1 MYRICI
7 VGTGYVGLVTG
18 ACMADFGNIV
28 TCVDADPS
36 KIESLRKGEIP
47 FYEPGLDQIVERN
60 MREGHLTFTTDL
72 PAAVR
77 KSSVVFIAVGTP
89 RGTDGEADLGQVRTC
104 ARQIAQAMT
113 SYKLVVQKST
123 VPVGTGRMV
132 HEIIEKHRSKD
143 VPFDVASN
151 PEFLR
156 EGSAVE
162 TFMRADRVVVGTWS
176 KKAEKILAEIY
187 APLYLL
193 ETPMVKTTVE
203 TAELIKYAS
212 NAFLATKI
220 SFINEIAN
228 LCDRVG
234 ADVKVV
240 SKAMGLDKRIGPK
253 FLHAGPGYGGS
264 CFPKDTIALAQFA
277 RKMGEDMRIVQAA
290 VEVND
295 RQIERVLSRILKGL
309 GTQPRGKRVGLLG
322 LAFKPNTD
330 DVRDSPAI
338 EIANRLAAK
347 GVHVRAFDPVA
358 MESARKVTK
367 PSVEFV
373 ENAYDVAEGAHA
385 LVIAT
390 EWNEFRRLDPKR
402 LLDALREPV
411 LHDLRNIYEPEV
423 MQKLGFTYFGVGRGE
438 ANGANGRP

>member
-1 MYRICI
+1 MYRICV

-18 ACMADFGNIV
+18 ACMADFGNMV
-28 TCVDADPS
+28 TCVDADPA
-36 KIESLRKGEIP
+36 KIEALRRSEIP
-47 FYEPGLDQIVERN
+47 FYEPGLEPLVERSV
-60 MREGHLTFTTDL
+60 REGHLTFTTDL
-72 PAAVR
+72 ATAVK
-77 KSSVVFIAVGTP
+77 KSSVIFIAVGTP
-89 RGTDGEADLGQVRTC
+89 RGTDGEADLGQVRTV
-104 ARQIAQAMT
+104 ARDVAKLMT
-113 SYKLVVQKST
+113 SYKLIVQKST

-132 HEIIEKHRSKD
+132 RDIILKHQTKK
-143 VPFDVASN
+143 VAFDVASN

-156 EGSAVE
+156 EGDAIE

-176 KKAEKILAEIY
+176 KKAERILEEIY

-228 LCDRVG
+228 LCERVG

-240 SKAMGLDKRIGPK
+240 SKAMGLDKRIGHK

-264 CFPKDTIALAQFA
+264 CFPKDTLALAQFA
-277 RKMGEDMRIVQAA
+277 QKFGEPMRIVSAA
-290 VEVND
+290 VKVND
-295 RQIERVLSRILKGL
+295 AQLDRVMDKIL
-309 GTQPRGKRVGLLG
+309 GTLGKTPKGKTVGVLG
-322 LAFKPNTD
+322 LSFKPNTD

-338 EIANRLAAK
+338 EIVNRLAAK
-347 GVHVRAFDPVA
+347 GVKVRAFDPVA
-358 MESARKVTK
+358 IESARKATHKSVT
-367 PSVEFV
+367 FV
-373 ENAYDVAEGAHA
+373 DNAYAVAEGANA

-402 LLDALREPV
+402 LLENLTTPV
-411 LHDLRNIYEPEV
+411 LHDLRNIYEPDD
-423 MQKLGFTYFGVGRGE
+423 MRKQGFTYFGVGRGYE
-438 ANGANGRP
+438 ADAS